1 MQRSTLAIVALA
13 TSYAVLG
20 LLMNSVG
27 TVILQSIQHYGV
39 TKPEAAT
46 LEACKDLSVVAASFL
61 FAVNLPRFGFRR
73 AQILVMLAI
82 AGGALLMSVANSFFA
97 TQLFFVLTGLCF
109 GVAKVAT
116 YASIGLLRPDRGGH

>member
-1 MQRSTLAIVALA
+1 MKRPALAVIALA

-27 TVILQSIQHYGV
+27 TVILQSIQHYRV

-61 FAVNLPRFGFRR
+61 FAVALPRFGFRR
-73 AQILVMLAI
+73 AQIVVMLAI
-82 AGGALLMSVANSFFA
+82 AAGALLMSAANSFLA

-109 GVAKVAT
+109 GVGKIAT
-116 YASIGLLRPDRGGH
+116 